1 MPNPNP
7 LMSEITQ
14 HTSMPDSTHSTL
26 NPSLAPSFVSAADPL
41 LDSPQPSLLIVDDI
55 PDNIRFLSKFLMAE
69 GYEVRKATSGA
80 MALRAIAALPPDLIL
95 LDVNM
100 GEMNGYE
107 LCAKLKEN
115 PDTQHIP
122 IIFLSA
128 GSDALDKVKAFKVG
142 GSDYITKPFQLEE
155 VLVRI
160 QTQLMLRSLQESQK
174 TQNQKLRQTLED
186 LKRAQASLIQQEKMS
201 TLKKVVA
208 GVAHEVNNPLSFI
221 SGNIEPARQ
230 YVQTILEL
238 VQLYQQHY
246 PAPPAAIRDF
256 QAEMD
261 LDFVIDDLNSILQSM
276 KTGATRIKTVVSAL
290 RSFTHLDEAGLK
302 RVNLQDTVETVLT
315 LLRYRLENRSTNTTI
330 QVRKN
335 YQPIPLVNCYAEQI
349 SQAIFNLLVN
359 AVDAIEA
366 KLNQLEK
373 HPPAT
378 SYTPEVVIT
387 IRQESER
394 CVLLQIRDNGIG
406 LPQEKRDRLFEPF
419 FSTKPAGKG
428 LGLGLVTARR
438 IIEEQHYG
446 RLTYAFEEHCTTFSI
461 SIPISDLALSSVSH
475 L

>member
-1 MPNPNP
+1 MLHPNP
-7 LMSEITQ
+7 LMAETSQ
-14 HTSMPDSTHSTL
+14 HTSMPDSMPNATL
-26 NPSLAPSFVSAADPL
+26 NPLFISVSEQPPN
-41 LDSPQPSLLIVDDI
+41 SPRPDLLIVDDI
-55 PDNIRFLSKFLMAE
+55 PDNIRFLSKFLMAQ

-80 MALRAIAALPPDLIL
+80 MALRAIAALLPDLIL

-128 GSDALDKVKAFKVG
+128 GSDALDKVQAFKVG

-208 GVAHEVNNPLSFI
+208 GVAHEVNNPLNFI
-221 SGNIEPARQ
+221 SGNVEPARQ
-230 YVQTILEL
+230 YVQNILKL
-238 VQLYQQHY
+238 AKLYQQHY
-246 PAPPAAIRDF
+246 PDPPAAIRNF
-256 QAEMD
+256 QTEVD
-261 LDFVIDDLNSILQSM
+261 LDFVVDDLNNILQSM
-276 KTGATRIKTVVSAL
+276 KTGAARIKTVVSAL

-302 RVNLQDTVETVLT
+302 RISLQDTVETVLT
-315 LLRYRLENRSTNTTI
+315 LLRYRLENRSTDTTI
-330 QVRKN
+330 QVRKH

-359 AVDAIEA
+359 AVDAVEA
-366 KLNQLEK
+366 KLDHLEK
-373 HPPAT
+373 NPSEVP
-378 SYTPEVVIT
+378 YTPEVVIT
-387 IRQESER
+387 IQQESER
-394 CVLLQIRDNGIG
+394 RVLLQIQDNGIG
-406 LPQEKRDRLFEPF
+406 LSQEKQSRLFEPF

-428 LGLGLVTARR
+428 LGLGLVTTRR

-446 RLTYAFEEHCTTFSI
+446 HLTYAFEDHCTTFSI
-461 SIPISDLALSSVSH
+461 SIPISDLALSPVSRP
-475 L
+475 